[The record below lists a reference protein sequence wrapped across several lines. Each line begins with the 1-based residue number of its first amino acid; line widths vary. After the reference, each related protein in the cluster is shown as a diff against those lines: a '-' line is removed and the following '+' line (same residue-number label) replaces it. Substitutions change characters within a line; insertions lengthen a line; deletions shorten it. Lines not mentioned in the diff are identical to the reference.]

1 MVKRIKMRTLLIGG
15 FITLF
20 FLVLVTRIFF
30 IQVVNGGEWQERAAG
45 LIEREQTIKAARGTI
60 TDRNGNVLATDSPA
74 YTVSVNPLLINQL
87 GIEDEVTQKLSA
99 LLKKNESEM
108 RALVTAKN
116 SKGEFFQQREVRSE
130 GYKISPELAE
140 KVKALRE
147 ELQDEY
153 KAGNAIVMT
162 QESKRFYPEQTLASH
177 VLGYMSRDGKAV
189 NGLEVSYNDV
199 LTGTDGYLNYQKD
212 AKGIKLPDSQDS
224 YLPPQNGKN
233 LKLTIDDTIQLYI
246 EEAMKETVAKY
257 NPLSMTVIA
266 ADPNT
271 MEILG
276 MANWPTFNPNT
287 YASTPDQKNFI
298 NHATQ
303 SIYEPG
309 STFKIVTLA
318 GAVEEKLFD
327 PNAMFES
334 KPTRIGGYTIS
345 DNGHSY
351 GLISYL
357 EGVKRSS
364 NIAFVNLGYKMLGG
378 ERLRHYIDQF
388 GFGKKTGIDLPSE
401 AASPI
406 KPLIY
411 KSEIATAAYGHGL
424 VQVTPIQQLAAISA
438 VANGGKLLQPHLVK
452 EIINPNDGSTE
463 VIKPKVVRQVIS
475 KESAKLVS
483 GYLEQVVADQ
493 TIGTGR
499 NAYIEGYRVAG
510 KTGTARKVINGQYS
524 KSKDVVSFIG
534 FAPVNNPK
542 IAMLIVIDQ
551 PDGTNIGGG
560 TAAAPV
566 FKKVVSQT
574 LQYMGVPKD
583 TAKTNDKKSK
593 ETVVLQAK
601 APDLSGKTAKQARS
615 QLLNSGIAYVT
626 LGQGENVIRQ
636 YPQAGASMNPGQR
649 VYLLTE
655 ESSKMKVPD
664 LTGESLRDAL
674 EILSLMKVGVTTK
687 GEGYVVKQ
695 KEQVSGEQRT
705 VQLTLQTA
713 KAAVTGIADEA
724 PDSSDLDAEKK
735 DETAKTDDKAAATE
749 EKDESGG
756 TQSQS
761 DSQTQT
767 NQEATSDSSAGEGAS
782 LP

>member
-15 FITLF
+15 CITLF
-20 FLVLVTRIFF
+20 FLVLITRIFF
-30 IQVVNGGEWQERAAG
+30 IQVVNGGIWQERAAG
-45 LIEREQTIKAARGTI
+45 LVEREQTIKASRGTI
-60 TDRNGNVLATDSPA
+60 TDRNGNILATDAPA
-74 YTVSVNPLLINQL
+74 YTVSVNPKIINQL
-87 GIEDEVTQKLSA
+87 GIEDVVIDKLSS
-99 LLKKNESEM
+99 LLGKSESEM
-108 RALVTAKN
+108 RALVTAK
-116 SKGEFFQQREVRSE
+116 KQDGTFFQQREVRSE
-130 GYKISPELAE
+130 GYKINPDLAAKVEEFRKEL
-140 KVKALRE
+140 K
-147 ELQDEY
+147 DDY
-153 KAGNAIVMT
+153 KGQNAIVMT
-162 QESKRFYPEQTLASH
+162 QESKRYYPEETLASH
-177 VLGYMSRDGKAV
+177 LLGYMSRDGKAV
-189 NGLEVSYNDV
+189 NGLEVSYDEQ
-199 LTGTDGYLNYQKD
+199 LTGTDGYLNYQND
-212 AKGIKLPDSQDS
+212 AKGYKLPDSQDN
-224 YLPPQNGKN
+224 YLPPQNGSN
-233 LKLTIDDTIQLYI
+233 LKLTIDDTIQYYI
-246 EEAMKETVAKY
+246 EDAMKEAVAQY

-287 YASTPDQKNFI
+287 YAETPDQKNFI
-298 NHATQ
+298 NHAIQ

-327 PNAMFES
+327 PNATFES
-334 KPTRIGGYTIS
+334 KRVYIGGYPIS
-345 DNGHSY
+345 DNGHAY
-351 GLISYL
+351 GRISYL

-364 NIAFVNLGYKMLGG
+364 NIAFVNLGYNMLGG

-401 AASPI
+401 SASPI
-406 KPLIY
+406 KPLVY

-424 VQVTPIQQLAAISA
+424 VQVTPIQQVAAISA
-438 VANGGKLLQPHLVK
+438 IANGGKLMEPHLVK
-452 EIINPNDGSTE
+452 EIINPNDGTSE

-475 KESAKLVS
+475 KESSKLVS

-510 KTGTARKVINGQYS
+510 KTGTARKVVNGEYS

-551 PDGTNIGGG
+551 PDGSNIGGG

-566 FKKVVSQT
+566 FKKIVSQT

-583 TAKTNDKKSK
+583 TVKTTDKKSK
-593 ETVVLQAK
+593 TTPVVQAK

-615 QLLNSGIAYVT
+615 QLLNAGIAYET

-636 YPQAGASMNPGQR
+636 YPVAGAAMNPGQR
-649 VYLLTE
+649 IYLLTE
-655 ESSKMKVPD
+655 ESSKMKIPD

-674 EILSLMKVGVTTK
+674 EVLSLMKVGVTVK

-695 KEQVSGEQRT
+695 TEQVAGEQRT
-705 VQLTLQTA
+705 VELVLQTA

-724 PDSSDLDAEKK
+724 PESSDPALG
-735 DETAKTDDKAAATE
+735 DETNNQGEADGTGNTE
-749 EKDESGG
+749 ETGKIDTTNPPLNETKS
-756 TQSQS
+756 S
-761 DSQTQT
+761 D
-767 NQEATSDSSAGEGAS
+767 NTSDGAS

>member
-15 FITLF
+15 CITLF
-20 FLVLVTRIFF
+20 FLVLITRIFF
-30 IQVVNGGEWQERAAG
+30 IQVVNGGIWQERAAG
-45 LIEREQTIKAARGTI
+45 LVEREQTIKASRGTI
-60 TDRNGNVLATDSPA
+60 TDRNGNILATDAPA
-74 YTVSVNPLLINQL
+74 YTVSVNPEMINQL
-87 GIEDEVTQKLSA
+87 GIEDVVIDRLSG
-99 LLKKNESEM
+99 LLGKNESEM
-108 RALVTAKN
+108 RALVTAKDKN
-116 SKGEFFQQREVRSE
+116 GKFYKQREVRSE
-130 GYKISPELAE
+130 GYKINPDLAA
-140 KVKALRE
+140 KVEEFRE
-147 ELQDEY
+147 ELKDDY
-153 KAGNAIVMT
+153 KGQNAIVMT
-162 QESKRFYPEQTLASH
+162 QESKRYYPEETLASH
-177 VLGYMSRDGKAV
+177 LLGYMSRDGKAV
-189 NGLEVSYNDV
+189 NGLEVSYDEQ

-212 AKGIKLPDSQDS
+212 AKGYKLPDSQDN
-224 YLPPQNGKN
+224 YLPPQNGSN
-233 LKLTIDDTIQLYI
+233 LKLTIDDTIQYYI
-246 EEAMKETVAKY
+246 EDAMKEAVAQY

-287 YASTPDQKNFI
+287 YAETPDQKNFI
-298 NHATQ
+298 NHAIQ

-327 PNAMFES
+327 PNATFES
-334 KPTRIGGYTIS
+334 KRVYIGGYPIS
-345 DNGHSY
+345 DNGHAY
-351 GLISYL
+351 GRISYL

-364 NIAFVNLGYKMLGG
+364 NIAFVNLGYNMLGG

-401 AASPI
+401 SASPI
-406 KPLIY
+406 KPLVY

-424 VQVTPIQQLAAISA
+424 VQVTPIQQVAAISA
-438 VANGGKLLQPHLVK
+438 IANGGKLMEPHLVK
-452 EIINPNDGSTE
+452 EIINPNDGTSE

-475 KESAKLVS
+475 KESSKLVS

-510 KTGTARKVINGQYS
+510 KTGTARKVVNGEYS

-551 PDGTNIGGG
+551 PDGSNIGGG

-566 FKKVVSQT
+566 FKKIVSQT

-583 TAKTNDKKSK
+583 TVKTTDKKSK
-593 ETVVLQAK
+593 TTPVVQAK

-615 QLLNSGIAYVT
+615 QLLNAGIAYET

-636 YPQAGASMNPGQR
+636 YPVAGAAMNPGQR
-649 VYLLTE
+649 IYLLTE
-655 ESSKMKVPD
+655 ESSKMKIPD
-664 LTGESLRDAL
+664 LSGESLRDAL
-674 EILSLMKVGVTTK
+674 EVLSLMKVSVTVK

-695 KEQVSGEQRT
+695 TEQVAGEQRT
-705 VQLTLQTA
+705 VELVLQTA

-724 PDSSDLDAEKK
+724 PESSDPTLGDKTNNQGATDSTENTE
-735 DETAKTDDKAAATE
+735 ETGKTDTTKPPSNET
-749 EKDESGG
+749 KS
-756 TQSQS
+756 S
-761 DSQTQT
+761 D
-767 NQEATSDSSAGEGAS
+767 NTSDGAS

>member
-15 FITLF
+15 CITLF
-20 FLVLVTRIFF
+20 FLVLITRIFF
-30 IQVVNGGEWQERAAG
+30 IQVVNGGIWQERAAG
-45 LIEREQTIKAARGTI
+45 LVEREQTIKASRGTI
-60 TDRNGNVLATDSPA
+60 TDRNGNILATDAPA
-74 YTVSVNPLLINQL
+74 YTVSVNPKIINQL
-87 GIEDEVTQKLSA
+87 GIEDVVIDKLSS
-99 LLKKNESEM
+99 LLGKSESEM
-108 RALVTAKN
+108 RALVTAK
-116 SKGEFFQQREVRSE
+116 KQDGTFFQQREVRSE
-130 GYKISPELAE
+130 GYKINPDLAAKVEEFRKEL
-140 KVKALRE
+140 K
-147 ELQDEY
+147 DDY
-153 KAGNAIVMT
+153 KGQNAIVMT
-162 QESKRFYPEQTLASH
+162 QESKRYYPEETLASH
-177 VLGYMSRDGKAV
+177 LLGYMSRDGKAV
-189 NGLEVSYNDV
+189 NGLEVSYDEQ
-199 LTGTDGYLNYQKD
+199 LTGTDGYLNYQND
-212 AKGIKLPDSQDS
+212 AKGYKLPDSQDN
-224 YLPPQNGKN
+224 YLPPQNGSN
-233 LKLTIDDTIQLYI
+233 LKLTIDDTIQYYI
-246 EEAMKETVAKY
+246 EDAMKEAVAQY

-287 YASTPDQKNFI
+287 YAETPDQKNFI
-298 NHATQ
+298 NHAIQ

-327 PNAMFES
+327 PNATFES
-334 KPTRIGGYTIS
+334 KRVYIGGYPIS
-345 DNGHSY
+345 DNGHAY
-351 GLISYL
+351 GRISYL

-364 NIAFVNLGYKMLGG
+364 NIAFVNLGYNMLGG

-401 AASPI
+401 SASPI
-406 KPLIY
+406 KPLVY

-424 VQVTPIQQLAAISA
+424 VQVTPIQQVAAISA
-438 VANGGKLLQPHLVK
+438 IANGGKLMEPHLVK
-452 EIINPNDGSTE
+452 EIINPNDGTSE

-475 KESAKLVS
+475 KESSKLVS

-510 KTGTARKVINGQYS
+510 KTGTARKVVNGEYS

-551 PDGTNIGGG
+551 PDGSNIGGG

-566 FKKVVSQT
+566 FKKIVSQT

-583 TAKTNDKKSK
+583 TVKTTDKKSK
-593 ETVVLQAK
+593 TTPVVQAK

-615 QLLNSGIAYVT
+615 QLLNAGIAYET

-636 YPQAGASMNPGQR
+636 YPVAGAAMNPGQR
-649 VYLLTE
+649 IYLLTE
-655 ESSKMKVPD
+655 ESSKMKIPD

-674 EILSLMKVGVTTK
+674 EVLSLMKVGVTVK

-695 KEQVSGEQRT
+695 TEQVAGEQRT
-705 VQLTLQTA
+705 VELVLQTA

-724 PDSSDLDAEKK
+724 PESSDPALG
-735 DETAKTDDKAAATE
+735 DETNNQGEADGTGNTEETGKTDTTNPPLNETK
-749 EKDESGG
+749 S
-756 TQSQS
+756 S
-761 DSQTQT
+761 D
-767 NQEATSDSSAGEGAS
+767 NTSDGAS

>member
-15 FITLF
+15 CITLF
-20 FLVLVTRIFF
+20 FLVLITRIFF
-30 IQVVNGGEWQERAAG
+30 IQVVNGGIWQERAAG
-45 LIEREQTIKAARGTI
+45 LVEREQTIKASRGTI
-60 TDRNGNVLATDSPA
+60 TDRNGNILATDAPA
-74 YTVSVNPLLINQL
+74 YTVSVNPEMINQL
-87 GIEDEVTQKLSA
+87 GIEDVVTDKLSS
-99 LLKKNESEM
+99 LLGKSESEM
-108 RALVTAKN
+108 RALVTAK
-116 SKGEFFQQREVRSE
+116 KEDGTFFQQREVRSE
-130 GYKISPELAE
+130 GYKISPELAAKVDEFRE
-140 KVKALRE
+140 K
-147 ELQDEY
+147 LQDDY
-153 KAGNAIVMT
+153 KAKNAIVMT
-162 QESKRFYPEQTLASH
+162 QESKRYYPEETLASH
-177 VLGYMSRDGKAV
+177 LLGYMSRDGKAV
-189 NGLEVSYNDV
+189 NGLEVSYDEQ

-212 AKGIKLPDSQDS
+212 AKGYKLPDSQDS
-224 YLPPQNGKN
+224 YLPPQNGSN
-233 LKLTIDDTIQLYI
+233 LKLTIDDTIQYYI
-246 EEAMKETVAKY
+246 EDAMKEAVAQY

-287 YASTPDQKNFI
+287 YAETPDQKNFI
-298 NHATQ
+298 NHAIQ

-327 PNAMFES
+327 PNATFES
-334 KPTRIGGYTIS
+334 KRVYIGGYPIS
-345 DNGHSY
+345 DNGHAY
-351 GLISYL
+351 GQISYL

-364 NIAFVNLGYKMLGG
+364 NIAFVNLGYNMLGG

-401 AASPI
+401 SASPI
-406 KPLIY
+406 KPLVY

-424 VQVTPIQQLAAISA
+424 VQVTPIQQVAAISA
-438 VANGGKLLQPHLVK
+438 IANGGKLMEPHLVK
-452 EIINPNDGSTE
+452 EIINPNDGTSE

-475 KESAKLVS
+475 KESSKLVS

-510 KTGTARKVINGQYS
+510 KTGTARKVVNGEYS

-551 PDGTNIGGG
+551 PDGSNIGGG

-566 FKKVVSQT
+566 FKKIVSQT

-583 TAKTNDKKSK
+583 TVKTTDKKSK
-593 ETVVLQAK
+593 TTPVVQAK

-615 QLLNSGIAYVT
+615 QLLNAGIAYET

-636 YPQAGASMNPGQR
+636 YPVAGAAMNPGQR
-649 VYLLTE
+649 IYLLTE
-655 ESSKMKVPD
+655 ESSKMKIPD

-674 EILSLMKVGVTTK
+674 EVLSLMKVGVTVK

-695 KEQVSGEQRT
+695 TEQVAGEQRT
-705 VQLTLQTA
+705 VELVLQTA

-724 PDSSDLDAEKK
+724 PESSDPALGNETDIQGAADGVGNTEK
-735 DETAKTDDKAAATE
+735 TGKTDTTNPPSNETK
-749 EKDESGG
+749 S
-756 TQSQS
+756 S
-761 DSQTQT
+761 D
-767 NQEATSDSSAGEGAS
+767 NTSDGAS

>member
-15 FITLF
+15 CITLF
-20 FLVLVTRIFF
+20 FLVLITRIFF
-30 IQVVNGGEWQERAAG
+30 IQVVNGGIWQERAAG
-45 LIEREQTIKAARGTI
+45 LVEREQTIKASRGTI
-60 TDRNGNVLATDSPA
+60 TDRNGNILATDAPA
-74 YTVSVNPLLINQL
+74 YTVSVNPEMINQL
-87 GIEDEVTQKLSA
+87 GIEDVVTDKLSS
-99 LLKKNESEM
+99 LLGKSESEM
-108 RALVTAKN
+108 RALVTAK
-116 SKGEFFQQREVRSE
+116 KEDGTFFQQREVRSE
-130 GYKISPELAE
+130 GYKISPELAAKVDEFRE
-140 KVKALRE
+140 K
-147 ELQDEY
+147 LQDDY
-153 KAGNAIVMT
+153 KAKNAIVMT
-162 QESKRFYPEQTLASH
+162 QESKRYYPEETLASH
-177 VLGYMSRDGKAV
+177 LLGYMSRDGKAV
-189 NGLEVSYNDV
+189 NGLEVSYDEQ

-212 AKGIKLPDSQDS
+212 AKGYKLPDSQDS
-224 YLPPQNGKN
+224 YLPPQNGSN
-233 LKLTIDDTIQLYI
+233 LKLTIDDTIQYYI
-246 EEAMKETVAKY
+246 EDAMKEAVAQY

-287 YASTPDQKNFI
+287 YAETPDQKNFI
-298 NHATQ
+298 NHAIQ

-327 PNAMFES
+327 PNATFES
-334 KPTRIGGYTIS
+334 KRVYIGGYPIS
-345 DNGHSY
+345 DNGHAY
-351 GLISYL
+351 GRISYL

-364 NIAFVNLGYKMLGG
+364 NIAFVNLGYNMLGG

-401 AASPI
+401 SASPI
-406 KPLIY
+406 KPLVY

-424 VQVTPIQQLAAISA
+424 VQVTPIQQVVAISA
-438 VANGGKLLQPHLVK
+438 IANGGKLMEPHLVK
-452 EIINPNDGSTE
+452 EIINPNDGTSE

-475 KESAKLVS
+475 KESSKLVS

-510 KTGTARKVINGQYS
+510 KTGTARKVVNGEYS

-551 PDGTNIGGG
+551 PDGSNIGGG

-566 FKKVVSQT
+566 FKKIVSQT

-583 TAKTNDKKSK
+583 TVKTTDKKSK
-593 ETVVLQAK
+593 TTPVVQAK

-615 QLLNSGIAYVT
+615 QLLNAGIAYET

-636 YPQAGASMNPGQR
+636 YPVAGAAMNPGQR
-649 VYLLTE
+649 IYLLTE
-655 ESSKMKVPD
+655 ESSKMKIPD

-674 EILSLMKVGVTTK
+674 EVLSLMKVGVTVK

-695 KEQVSGEQRT
+695 TEQVAGEQRT
-705 VQLTLQTA
+705 VELVLQTA

-724 PDSSDLDAEKK
+724 PESSDPALGNETDIQGAADGVGNTEK
-735 DETAKTDDKAAATE
+735 TGKTDTTKPPSNET
-749 EKDESGG
+749 KS
-756 TQSQS
+756 S
-761 DSQTQT
+761 D
-767 NQEATSDSSAGEGAS
+767 NTSDGAS

>member
-15 FITLF
+15 CITLF
-20 FLVLVTRIFF
+20 FLVLITRIFF
-30 IQVVNGGEWQERAAG
+30 IQVVNGGIWQERAAG
-45 LIEREQTIKAARGTI
+45 LVEREQTIKASRGTI
-60 TDRNGNVLATDSPA
+60 TDRNGNILATDAPA
-74 YTVSVNPLLINQL
+74 YTVSVNPEMINKL
-87 GIEDEVTQKLSA
+87 GIEDVVIDKLSS
-99 LLKKNESEM
+99 LLGKSESEM
-108 RALVTAKN
+108 RALVTAK
-116 SKGEFFQQREVRSE
+116 KEDGTFFQQREVRSE
-130 GYKISPELAE
+130 GYKISPELAAKVDEFRE
-140 KVKALRE
+140 K
-147 ELQDEY
+147 LQDDY
-153 KAGNAIVMT
+153 KAKNAIVMT
-162 QESKRFYPEQTLASH
+162 QESKRYYPEETLASH
-177 VLGYMSRDGKAV
+177 LLGYMSRDGKAV
-189 NGLEVSYNDV
+189 NGLEVSYDEQ

-212 AKGIKLPDSQDS
+212 AKGYKLPDSQDN
-224 YLPPQNGKN
+224 YLPPQNGSN
-233 LKLTIDDTIQLYI
+233 LKLTIDDTIQYYI
-246 EEAMKETVAKY
+246 EDAMKEAVAQY

-287 YASTPDQKNFI
+287 YGETPDQKNFI
-298 NHATQ
+298 NHAIQ

-327 PNAMFES
+327 PNATFES
-334 KPTRIGGYTIS
+334 KRIYIGGYPIS
-345 DNGHSY
+345 DNGHAY
-351 GLISYL
+351 GRISYL

-364 NIAFVNLGYKMLGG
+364 NIAFVNLGYNMLGG

-401 AASPI
+401 SASPI
-406 KPLIY
+406 KPLVY

-424 VQVTPIQQLAAISA
+424 VQVTPIQQVAAISA
-438 VANGGKLLQPHLVK
+438 IANGGKLMEPHLVK
-452 EIINPNDGSTE
+452 EIINPNDGTTE

-475 KESAKLVS
+475 KESSKLVS

-510 KTGTARKVINGQYS
+510 KTGTARKVVNGTYS

-551 PDGTNIGGG
+551 PDGSNIGGG

-566 FKKVVSQT
+566 FKKIVSQT

-583 TAKTNDKKSK
+583 TVKTTDKKSK
-593 ETVVLQAK
+593 TTPIVQAK

-615 QLLNSGIAYVT
+615 QLLNAGIAYET

-636 YPQAGASMNPGQR
+636 YPVAGAAMNPGQR
-649 VYLLTE
+649 IYLLTE
-655 ESSKMKVPD
+655 ESSKMKIPD
-664 LTGESLRDAL
+664 LSGESLRDAL
-674 EILSLMKVGVTTK
+674 EVLSLMKVGVTVK

-695 KEQVSGEQRT
+695 TEQVAGEQRT
-705 VQLTLQTA
+705 VELVLQTA

-724 PDSSDLDAEKK
+724 PESSDPALG
-735 DETAKTDDKAAATE
+735 DEPNNQGAADGTGNTE
-749 EKDESGG
+749 ETGKMD
-756 TQSQS
+756 T
-761 DSQTQT
+761 T
-767 NQEATSDSSAGEGAS
+767 NPPSNETKSSANTSDEGS

>member
-1 MVKRIKMRTLLIGG
+1 MIKRIKMRTLLIGG
-15 FITLF
+15 CITLF
-20 FLVLVTRIFF
+20 FLVLITRIFF
-30 IQVVNGGEWQERAAG
+30 IQVVNGGIWQERAAG
-45 LIEREQTIKAARGTI
+45 LVEREQTIKASRGTI
-60 TDRNGNVLATDSPA
+60 TDRNGNILATDAPA
-74 YTVSVNPLLINQL
+74 YTVSVNPEMINQL
-87 GIEDEVTQKLSA
+87 GIEDVVIDKLAS
-99 LLKKNESEM
+99 LLGKSESEM
-108 RALVTAKN
+108 RALVTAKDKN
-116 SKGEFFQQREVRSE
+116 GKFYKQREVRSE
-130 GYKISPELAE
+130 GYKINPDLAAKVEEFRKEL
-140 KVKALRE
+140 K
-147 ELQDEY
+147 DDY
-153 KAGNAIVMT
+153 KGQNAIVMT
-162 QESKRFYPEQTLASH
+162 QESKRYYPEETLASH
-177 VLGYMSRDGKAV
+177 LLGYMSRDGKAV
-189 NGLEVSYNDV
+189 NGLEVSYDEQ

-212 AKGIKLPDSQDS
+212 AKGYKLPDSQDS
-224 YLPPQNGKN
+224 YLPPQNGSN
-233 LKLTIDDTIQLYI
+233 LKLTIDDTIQYYI
-246 EEAMKETVAKY
+246 EDAMKEAVAQY

-287 YASTPDQKNFI
+287 YAETPDQKNFI
-298 NHATQ
+298 NHAIQ

-327 PNAMFES
+327 PNATFES
-334 KPTRIGGYTIS
+334 KRVYIGGYPIS
-345 DNGHSY
+345 DNGHAY
-351 GLISYL
+351 GRISYL

-364 NIAFVNLGYKMLGG
+364 NIAFVNLGYNMLGG

-401 AASPI
+401 SASPI
-406 KPLIY
+406 KPLVY

-424 VQVTPIQQLAAISA
+424 VQVTPIQQVAAISA
-438 VANGGKLLQPHLVK
+438 IANGGKLMEPHLVK
-452 EIINPNDGSTE
+452 EIINPNDGTSE

-475 KESAKLVS
+475 KESSKLVS

-510 KTGTARKVINGQYS
+510 KTGTARKVVNGTYS

-551 PDGTNIGGG
+551 PDGSNIGGG

-566 FKKVVSQT
+566 FKKIVSQT

-583 TAKTNDKKSK
+583 TVKTTDKKSK
-593 ETVVLQAK
+593 TTPVVQAK

-615 QLLNSGIAYVT
+615 QLLNAGIAYET

-636 YPQAGASMNPGQR
+636 YPVAGAAMNPGQR
-649 VYLLTE
+649 IYLLTE
-655 ESSKMKVPD
+655 ESSKMKIPD

-674 EILSLMKVGVTTK
+674 EVLSLMKVGVTVK

-695 KEQVSGEQRT
+695 TEQVAGEQRT
-705 VQLTLQTA
+705 VELVLQTA

-724 PDSSDLDAEKK
+724 PESSDPTLGDKTNNQGATDSTGNTE
-735 DETAKTDDKAAATE
+735 ETGKTDTTKPPSNET
-749 EKDESGG
+749 KS
-756 TQSQS
+756 S
-761 DSQTQT
+761 D
-767 NQEATSDSSAGEGAS
+767 NTSDGAS

>member
-108 RALVTAKN
+108 RALVTAK
-116 SKGEFFQQREVRSE
+116 KEDGTFFQQREVRSE

-147 ELQDEY
+147 ELQDKY

-378 ERLRHYIDQF
+378 ERLRHYIDEF

-438 VANGGKLLQPHLVK
+438 VANGGKLIQPHLVK

-463 VIKPKVVRQVIS
+463 VIKPKIVRQVIS

-493 TIGTGR
+493 TMGTGR

-724 PDSSDLDAEKK
+724 PDSSDPDAEKK
-735 DETAKTDDKAAATE
+735 DENAKTNDKAATE

-761 DSQTQT
+761 DSQKQT

>member
-15 FITLF
+15 CITLF
-20 FLVLVTRIFF
+20 FLVLITRIFF
-30 IQVVNGGEWQERAAG
+30 IQVVNGGIWQERAAG
-45 LIEREQTIKAARGTI
+45 LVEREQTIKASRGTI
-60 TDRNGNVLATDSPA
+60 TDRNGNILATDAPA
-74 YTVSVNPLLINQL
+74 YTVSVNPEMINKL
-87 GIEDEVTQKLSA
+87 GIEDVIIDKLSS
-99 LLKKNESEM
+99 LLGKSESEM
-108 RALVTAKN
+108 RALVTAK
-116 SKGEFFQQREVRSE
+116 KEDGTFFQQREVRSE
-130 GYKISPELAE
+130 GYKISPELAAKVDEFRE
-140 KVKALRE
+140 K
-147 ELQDEY
+147 LQDDY
-153 KAGNAIVMT
+153 KAKNAIVMT
-162 QESKRFYPEQTLASH
+162 QESKRYYPEETLASH
-177 VLGYMSRDGKAV
+177 LLGYMSRDGKAV
-189 NGLEVSYNDV
+189 NGLEVSYDEQ

-212 AKGIKLPDSQDS
+212 AKGYKLPDSQDN
-224 YLPPQNGKN
+224 YLPPQNGSN
-233 LKLTIDDTIQLYI
+233 LKLTIDDTIQYYI
-246 EEAMKETVAKY
+246 EDAMKEAVAQY

-287 YASTPDQKNFI
+287 YAETPDQKNFI
-298 NHATQ
+298 NHAIQ

-327 PNAMFES
+327 PNATFES
-334 KPTRIGGYTIS
+334 KRIYIGGYPIS
-345 DNGHSY
+345 DNGHAY
-351 GLISYL
+351 GRISYL

-364 NIAFVNLGYKMLGG
+364 NIAFVNLGYNMLGG

-401 AASPI
+401 SASPI
-406 KPLIY
+406 KPLVY

-424 VQVTPIQQLAAISA
+424 VQVTPIQQVAAVSA
-438 VANGGKLLQPHLVK
+438 IANGGKLMEPHLVK
-452 EIINPNDGSTE
+452 EIINPNDGSSE

-475 KESAKLVS
+475 KESSKLVS

-510 KTGTARKVINGQYS
+510 KTGTARKVVNGDYS

-542 IAMLIVIDQ
+542 IAILVVIDQ
-551 PDGTNIGGG
+551 PDGANIGGG

-566 FKKVVSQT
+566 FKKIASQA

-583 TAKTNDKKSK
+583 TVKTTDKKSK
-593 ETVVLQAK
+593 TTPVVQAK

-615 QLLNSGIAYVT
+615 QLLNAGIAYET

-636 YPQAGASMNPGQR
+636 YPVAGAAMNPGQR
-649 VYLLTE
+649 IYLLTE
-655 ESSKMKVPD
+655 ESSKMKIPD
-664 LTGESLRDAL
+664 LSGESLRDAL
-674 EILSLMKVGVTTK
+674 EVLSLMKVGVTVK

-695 KEQVSGEQRT
+695 TEQVAGEQRT
-705 VQLTLQTA
+705 VELVLQTA

-724 PDSSDLDAEKK
+724 PESSDPASG
-735 DETAKTDDKAAATE
+735 DETNSQGTADGSGNTEETGKTDTTNPPSNETK
-749 EKDESGG
+749 S
-756 TQSQS
+756 S
-761 DSQTQT
+761 D
-767 NQEATSDSSAGEGAS
+767 NTSDEAS

>member
-15 FITLF
+15 CITLF
-20 FLVLVTRIFF
+20 FLVLVIRIFF
-30 IQVVNGGEWQERAAG
+30 IQVVNGDKWQEQAAG
-45 LIEREQTIKAARGTI
+45 LIDREQTIKASRGTI
-60 TDRNGNVLATDSPA
+60 MDRNGNVLATDSPA
-74 YTVSVNPLLINQL
+74 YTVSVNPLLINQFGL
-87 GIEDEVTQKLSA
+87 EDEVTKKLSA

-108 RALVTAKN
+108 RALVTAKKKN
-116 SKGEFFQQREVRSE
+116 GEFFQQREVRTE

-140 KVKALRE
+140 KVNELRE
-147 ELQDEY
+147 ELKDKY
-153 KAGNAIVMT
+153 KAQNAIVLT
-162 QESKRFYPEQTLASH
+162 QESKRFYPKETLASH

-189 NGLEVSYNDV
+189 NGLEVSYDDV
-199 LTGTDGYLNYQKD
+199 LTGTDGFLNYQKD
-212 AKGIKLPDSQDS
+212 AKGTKLPDSQDN
-224 YLPPQNGKN
+224 YLPPKNGKN
-233 LKLTIDDTIQLYI
+233 LKLTIDDTIQFYI
-246 EEAMKETVAKY
+246 EDAMKEAVAKY

-276 MANWPTFNPNT
+276 MANWPTFDPNT
-287 YASTPDQKNFI
+287 YADTPDQKNFI

-318 GAVEEKLFD
+318 GAVEEKMFD
-327 PNAMFES
+327 PNATFES
-334 KPTRIGGYTIS
+334 KPIRIGGYTIG

-351 GLISYL
+351 GEISYL

-364 NIAFVNLGYKMLGG
+364 NIAFVNLGYSMLGG
-378 ERLRHYIDQF
+378 ERLRHYIDEF

-401 AASPI
+401 VASPI
-406 KPLIY
+406 KPLVY

-438 VANGGKLLQPHLVK
+438 VANGGKLIQPHLVK

-463 VIKPKVVRQVIS
+463 VVKPKVIRQVIS
-475 KESAKLVS
+475 QESSKLVS
-483 GYLEQVVADQ
+483 GYLEQVVADR
-493 TIGTGR
+493 TRGTGR

-510 KTGTARKVINGQYS
+510 KTGTARKVINGEYS

-551 PDGTNIGGG
+551 PAVANVGGG

-583 TAKTNDKKSK
+583 TVKTTDDKTKP
-593 ETVVLQAK
+593 VVQAK

-615 QLLNSGIAYVT
+615 QLLSSGIAYVT

-636 YPQAGASMNPGQR
+636 YPQAGALMNVGQR
-649 VYLLTE
+649 IYILTE
-655 ESSKMKVPD
+655 ESSKMKIPD

-674 EILSLMKVGVTTK
+674 EVLSLMKVGVTVK
-687 GEGYVVKQ
+687 GEGFVVKQ
-695 KEQVSGEQRT
+695 KEQVSGEERT

-713 KAAVTGIADEA
+713 RAAVTGIADEA
-724 PDSSDLDAEKK
+724 PDSSEPDTKKQEKGAASGDEVTTEGK
-735 DETAKTDDKAAATE
+735 DSSGTTPKSQTKTQNNQSERSDETAHERT
-749 EKDESGG
+749 
-756 TQSQS
+756 
-761 DSQTQT
+761 
-767 NQEATSDSSAGEGAS
+767 S

>member
-1 MVKRIKMRTLLIGG
+1 MIKRIKMRTLLIGG
-15 FITLF
+15 CITLF

-30 IQVVNGGEWQERAAG
+30 IQVVNGGVWQERAAG
-45 LIEREQTIKAARGTI
+45 LVEREQTIKAARGTI
-60 TDRNGNVLATDSPA
+60 TDRNGNILATDAPA
-74 YTVSVNPLLINQL
+74 YTVSVNPLLINEL
-87 GIEDEVTQKLSA
+87 GIQDVVTKKLSA
-99 LLKKNESEM
+99 LLGKNESEM
-108 RALVTAKN
+108 RALVTAK
-116 SKGEFFQQREVRSE
+116 KKDGEFFQQREVRSE
-130 GYKISPELAE
+130 GYKISPELAA
-140 KVKALRE
+140 KVNELRE
-147 ELQDEY
+147 ELQEEY
-153 KAGNAIVMT
+153 KARNAIVMA
-162 QESKRFYPEQTLASH
+162 QESKRFYPEETLASH
-177 VLGYMSRDGKAV
+177 LLGYMSRDGKAV
-189 NGLEVSYNDV
+189 NGLEVSYDEA

-212 AKGIKLPDSQDS
+212 AKGIKLPDSQDN

-233 LKLTIDDTIQLYI
+233 LTLTIDDTIQFYI
-246 EEAMKETVAKY
+246 EDAMKEAVAKY

-287 YASTPDQKNFI
+287 YGSTPDQKNFI

-327 PNAMFES
+327 PNASFES
-334 KPTRIGGYTIS
+334 KRMYIGGFPIS

-351 GLISYL
+351 GWISYL

-364 NIAFVNLGYKMLGG
+364 NIAFVNLGYNMLGG
-378 ERLRHYIDQF
+378 ERLRHYIDEF
-388 GFGKKTGIDLPSE
+388 GFGKKTGIDLPNE

-406 KPLIY
+406 KPLVY

-424 VQVTPIQQLAAISA
+424 VQVTPIQQVAAISA
-438 VANGGKLLQPHLVK
+438 IANGGKLLEPHLVK
-452 EIINPNDGSTE
+452 EIKNPNDGTTE

-475 KESAKLVS
+475 KESSKLVS

-510 KTGTARKVINGQYS
+510 KTGTARKVVNGAYS

-542 IAMLIVIDQ
+542 IAILVVIDQ

-566 FKKVVSQT
+566 FKKIVSQT
-574 LQYMGVPKD
+574 LQYMGIPKD
-583 TAKTNDKKSK
+583 TAKTPDKKSK
-593 ETVVLQAK
+593 EVSVVQAK

-615 QLLNSGIAYVT
+615 QLLSAGIAYVT
-626 LGQGENVIRQ
+626 LGQGDNVIRQ
-636 YPQAGASMNPGQR
+636 YPVAGASMNPGQR
-649 VYLLTE
+649 IYLLTE
-655 ESSKMKVPD
+655 ESSKMKIPD

-674 EILSLMKVGVTTK
+674 EVLSLMKVGVTVK

-695 KEQVSGEQRT
+695 TEQVAGEQRT
-705 VQLTLQTA
+705 VQLNLQTA

-724 PDSSDLDAEKK
+724 PISSDPSSEAEVK
-735 DETAKTDDKAAATE
+735 EQEASTGEAKTDGTDETDETDNNKAPANESESSGDPAT
-749 EKDESGG
+749 
-756 TQSQS
+756 
-761 DSQTQT
+761 
-767 NQEATSDSSAGEGAS
+767 NGAS

>member
-1 MVKRIKMRTLLIGG
+1 
-15 FITLF
+15 
-20 FLVLVTRIFF
+20 
-30 IQVVNGGEWQERAAG
+30 
-45 LIEREQTIKAARGTI
+45 
-60 TDRNGNVLATDSPA
+60 
-74 YTVSVNPLLINQL
+74 
-87 GIEDEVTQKLSA
+87 
-99 LLKKNESEM
+99 M
-108 RALVTAKN
+108 RALVTAK
-116 SKGEFFQQREVRSE
+116 KDDGEFFQQREVRSE

-147 ELQDEY
+147 ELQDKY

-378 ERLRHYIDQF
+378 ERLRHYIDEF

-438 VANGGKLLQPHLVK
+438 VANGGKLIQPHLVK

-493 TIGTGR
+493 TMGTGR

-583 TAKTNDKKSK
+583 TAKTTDKKSK

-724 PDSSDLDAEKK
+724 PDSSDPDAEKK
-735 DETAKTDDKAAATE
+735 DENAKTNDKAATE

-761 DSQTQT
+761 DSQKQT

>member
-15 FITLF
+15 CITLF
-20 FLVLVTRIFF
+20 FLVLIIRIFF
-30 IQVVNGGEWQERAAG
+30 IQVVNSGFWQEEAAG
-45 LIEREQTIKAARGTI
+45 LVEREQTIKASRGSI
-60 TDRNGNVLATDSPA
+60 TDRNGNILATDSPA
-74 YTVSVNPLLINQL
+74 YTVSVNPELINQL
-87 GIEDEVTQKLSA
+87 GIEDVVIDKLSG
-99 LLKKNESEM
+99 LLGKNESEM
-108 RALVTAKN
+108 RALVTAK
-116 SKGEFFQQREVRSE
+116 KEDGTFFQQREVRSE
-130 GYKISPELAE
+130 GYKISPDLAAKVEEFRE
-140 KVKALRE
+140 KLK
-147 ELQDEY
+147 DDY
-153 KAGNAIVMT
+153 KGQNAIVMT
-162 QESKRFYPEQTLASH
+162 QESKRYYPEETLASH
-177 VLGYMSRDGKAV
+177 LLGYMSRDGKAV
-189 NGLEVSYNDV
+189 NGLELSYDEQ

-224 YLPPQNGKN
+224 YLPPQNGNN
-233 LKLTIDDTIQLYI
+233 LKLTIDDTIQFYI
-246 EEAMKETVAKY
+246 ENAMKEAVAQY

-287 YASTPDQKNFI
+287 YGNTPDQKNFI
-298 NHATQ
+298 NHAIQ

-327 PNAMFES
+327 PNATFES
-334 KPTRIGGYTIS
+334 KRIYIGGYPIS
-345 DNGHSY
+345 DNGHAY
-351 GLISYL
+351 GRISYL

-364 NIAFVNLGYKMLGG
+364 NIAFVNLGYNMLGG

-401 AASPI
+401 SASPI
-406 KPLIY
+406 KPLVY

-424 VQVTPIQQLAAISA
+424 VQVTPIQQVAAVSA
-438 VANGGKLLQPHLVK
+438 IANGGKLMEPHLVK
-452 EIINPNDGSTE
+452 EIINPNDGSSE

-475 KESAKLVS
+475 KESSKLVS

-510 KTGTARKVINGQYS
+510 KTGTARKVVNGDYS

-542 IAMLIVIDQ
+542 IAILVVIDQ
-551 PDGTNIGGG
+551 PDGANIGGG
-560 TAAAPV
+560 KAAAPV
-566 FKKVVSQT
+566 FKKIASQA

-583 TAKTNDKKSK
+583 TVKTTDKKSK
-593 ETVVLQAK
+593 TTPVVQAK

-615 QLLNSGIAYVT
+615 QLLNAGIAYET
-626 LGQGENVIRQ
+626 LGQGESVIRQ
-636 YPQAGASMNPGQR
+636 YPVPGASMNPGQR
-649 VYLLTE
+649 IYLLTE
-655 ESSKMKVPD
+655 ESSKMKIPD

-674 EILSLMKVGVTTK
+674 EVLSLMKVGVTVK

-695 KEQVSGEQRT
+695 TEQVSGEQRT
-705 VQLTLQTA
+705 VQLSLQTA

-724 PDSSDLDAEKK
+724 PESSDPTSEDKANNQVESDEAVNTEEAGKTSTTTTPSNETESSAETS
-735 DETAKTDDKAAATE
+735 DET
-749 EKDESGG
+749 
-756 TQSQS
+756 
-761 DSQTQT
+761 
-767 NQEATSDSSAGEGAS
+767 S

>member
-30 IQVVNGGEWQERAAG
+30 IQVVNGGKWQERAAG

-87 GIEDEVTQKLSA
+87 GIQDEVTKKLSA
-99 LLKKNESEM
+99 LLKKNEGEM

-116 SKGEFFQQREVRSE
+116 KDGEFFQQREVRSE

-140 KVKALRE
+140 KVKELRK
-147 ELQDEY
+147 ELQDQY

-162 QESKRFYPEQTLASH
+162 QESKRFYPEETLASH

-189 NGLEVSYNDV
+189 NGLEVSYDDM
-199 LTGTDGYLNYQKD
+199 LTGTDGFLNYQKD
-212 AKGIKLPDSQDS
+212 AKGIKLPNSQDN
-224 YLPPQNGKN
+224 YLPPKNGKN
-233 LKLTIDDTIQLYI
+233 LKLTIDDTIQFYI
-246 EEAMKETVAKY
+246 ESAMKETVAKY

-327 PNAMFES
+327 PNATFES
-334 KPTRIGGYTIS
+334 KRIYIGGFPIS
-345 DNGHSY
+345 DNGHTY
-351 GLISYL
+351 GRISYL

-364 NIAFVNLGYKMLGG
+364 NIAFVNLGYNMLGG

-424 VQVTPIQQLAAISA
+424 VQVTPMQQLSAISA
-438 VANGGKLLQPHLVK
+438 IANGGKLLQPHLVK

-463 VIKPKVVRQVIS
+463 VIKPKVIRQVIS
-475 KESAKLVS
+475 KESAKLVG

-583 TAKTNDKKSK
+583 TAKTTDKKSK
-593 ETVVLQAK
+593 GTSVVQAK
-601 APDLSGKTAKQARS
+601 APDLGGKTAKQARS
-615 QLLNSGIAYVT
+615 QLLSSGIAYVT

-649 VYLLTE
+649 IYLLTE

-674 EILSLMKVGVTTK
+674 EVLSLMKVGVTVK

-695 KEQVSGEQRT
+695 KEQIAGEQRT

-724 PDSSDLDAEKK
+724 PDSSNPEATKQDKDATTGEQGK
-735 DETAKTDDKAAATE
+735 EEGKAP
-749 EKDESGG
+749 SGS
-756 TQSQS
+756 TSNQSP
-761 DSQTQT
+761 SQTQKS
-767 NQEATSDSSAGEGAS
+767 ESETSDKPATGGAS

>member
-15 FITLF
+15 CITLF
-20 FLVLVTRIFF
+20 FLVLVIRIFF
-30 IQVVNGGEWQERAAG
+30 IQVVNGDKWQEHAAG
-45 LIEREQTIKAARGTI
+45 LIQREQTIKAARGTI
-60 TDRNGNVLATDSPA
+60 TDRNGNVLAVDSPA
-74 YTVSVNPLLINQL
+74 YTVSVNPLLINKL
-87 GIEDEVTQKLSA
+87 GIEDVVTKKLSV
-99 LLKKNESEM
+99 LLSKNESEM
-108 RALVTAKN
+108 RVLVTAKN
-116 SKGEFFQQREVRSE
+116 KDGEFFQQREVRSE
-130 GYKISPELAE
+130 GYKISPELAA
-140 KVKALRE
+140 KVNELRE

-153 KAGNAIVMT
+153 KARNAIVMT

-199 LTGTDGYLNYQKD
+199 LTGTDGFLNYQKD
-212 AKGIKLPDSQDS
+212 AKGIKLPDSQDN
-224 YLPPQNGKN
+224 YLPPKNGKN

-246 EEAMKETVAKY
+246 ESAMKETVAKY

-327 PNAMFES
+327 PNAMFVS

-351 GLISYL
+351 GQISYL

-364 NIAFVNLGYKMLGG
+364 NIAFVNLGYSMLGG
-378 ERLRHYIDQF
+378 ERLRHYIDEF

-406 KPLIY
+406 KPLVY

-424 VQVTPIQQLAAISA
+424 VQVTPIQQLTAISA

-463 VIKPKVVRQVIS
+463 VIKPKVIRQVIS
-475 KESAKLVS
+475 KDSAKLVS

-493 TIGTGR
+493 TRGTGR

-574 LQYMGVPKD
+574 LQYMGIPKD
-583 TAKTNDKKSK
+583 IAKTADKKSN
-593 ETVVLQAK
+593 ETPVVQAK

-649 VYLLTE
+649 IYLLTE

-674 EILSLMKVGVTTK
+674 EVLSLMKVGVTVK

-695 KEQVSGEQRT
+695 KEQISGEQRT

-724 PDSSDLDAEKK
+724 PESSDPDDKK
-735 DETAKTDDKAAATE
+735 QAQDAKTDDEGKTDGDNPSGSTE
-749 EKDESGG
+749 N
-756 TQSQS
+756 QSQS
-761 DSQTQT
+761 KKQTDQS
-767 NQEATSDSSAGEGAS
+767 ETSDQPSTEGAS

>member
-15 FITLF
+15 CITLF
-20 FLVLVTRIFF
+20 FLVLIIRIFF
-30 IQVVNGGEWQERAAG
+30 IQVVNSGFWQGEAAG
-45 LIEREQTIKAARGTI
+45 LVEREQTIKASRGSI
-60 TDRNGNVLATDSPA
+60 TDRNGNILATDSPA
-74 YTVSVNPLLINQL
+74 YTVSVNPELINKF
-87 GIEDEVTQKLSA
+87 GIEDVVIDKLSE
-99 LLKKNESEM
+99 LLGKNESEM
-108 RALVTAKN
+108 RALVTAKKEDG
-116 SKGEFFQQREVRSE
+116 SFFQQREVRSE
-130 GYKISPELAE
+130 GYKINPELAAKVEEFRE
-140 KVKALRE
+140 K
-147 ELQDEY
+147 LQDDY
-153 KAGNAIVMT
+153 KAKNAIVLT
-162 QESKRFYPEQTLASH
+162 QESKRYYPEETLASH
-177 VLGYMSRDGKAV
+177 LLGYMSRDGKAV
-189 NGLEVSYNDV
+189 NGLELSYDEQ

-212 AKGIKLPDSQDS
+212 AKGYKLPDSQDN
-224 YLPPQNGKN
+224 YLPPQNGNN
-233 LKLTIDDTIQLYI
+233 LKLTIDDTIQFYI
-246 EEAMKETVAKY
+246 EDAMKEAVAQY

-271 MEILG
+271 MEIIG

-287 YASTPDQKNFI
+287 YGETPDQKNFI
-298 NHATQ
+298 NHAIQ

-327 PNAMFES
+327 PNATFES
-334 KPTRIGGYTIS
+334 KRIYIGGYPIS
-345 DNGHSY
+345 DNGHAY
-351 GLISYL
+351 GRISYL

-364 NIAFVNLGYKMLGG
+364 NIAFVNLGYNMLGG

-401 AASPI
+401 SASPI
-406 KPLIY
+406 KPLVY

-424 VQVTPIQQLAAISA
+424 VQVTPIQQVAAISA
-438 VANGGKLLQPHLVK
+438 IANGGKLMEPHLVK
-452 EIINPNDGSTE
+452 EIINPNDGSSE

-475 KESAKLVS
+475 KESSKLVS

-510 KTGTARKVINGQYS
+510 KTGTARKVVNGDYS

-542 IAMLIVIDQ
+542 IAILVVIDQ
-551 PDGTNIGGG
+551 PDGANIGGG
-560 TAAAPV
+560 KAAAPV
-566 FKKVVSQT
+566 FKKIVSQA

-583 TAKTNDKKSK
+583 TVKATDKKSK
-593 ETVVLQAK
+593 TTPVVQAK

-615 QLLNSGIAYVT
+615 QLLNAGIAYET
-626 LGQGENVIRQ
+626 LGQGESVIRQ
-636 YPQAGASMNPGQR
+636 YPAAGASMNPGQR
-649 VYLLTE
+649 IYLLTE
-655 ESSKMKVPD
+655 ESSKMKIPD

-674 EILSLMKVGVTTK
+674 EVLSLMKVGVTVK

-695 KEQVSGEQRT
+695 TEQVSGEQRT
-705 VQLTLQTA
+705 VQLSLQTA

-724 PDSSDLDAEKK
+724 PESSDPTSEDKANNQAESDEAVNTEEAGKTSTPTTPANETESSTETS
-735 DETAKTDDKAAATE
+735 DET
-749 EKDESGG
+749 
-756 TQSQS
+756 
-761 DSQTQT
+761 
-767 NQEATSDSSAGEGAS
+767 S

>member
-108 RALVTAKN
+108 RALVTAK
-116 SKGEFFQQREVRSE
+116 KDDGEFFQQREVRSE

-147 ELQDEY
+147 ELQDKY

-378 ERLRHYIDQF
+378 ERLRHYIDEF

-438 VANGGKLLQPHLVK
+438 VANGGKLIQPHLVK

-493 TIGTGR
+493 TMGTGR

-583 TAKTNDKKSK
+583 TAKTTDKKSK

-724 PDSSDLDAEKK
+724 PDSSDPDAEKK
-735 DETAKTDDKAAATE
+735 DENAKTNDKAATE

-761 DSQTQT
+761 DSQKQT

>member
-15 FITLF
+15 CITLF
-20 FLVLVTRIFF
+20 FLVLITRIFF
-30 IQVVNGGEWQERAAG
+30 IQVVNGGIWQERAAG
-45 LIEREQTIKAARGTI
+45 LVEREQTIKASRGTI
-60 TDRNGNVLATDSPA
+60 TDRNGNILAADAPA
-74 YTVSVNPLLINQL
+74 YTVSVNPEMINKL
-87 GIEDEVTQKLSA
+87 GIEDVVIDKLSG
-99 LLKKNESEM
+99 LLGKNESEM
-108 RALVTAKN
+108 RALVTAK
-116 SKGEFFQQREVRSE
+116 KEDGTFFQQREVRSE
-130 GYKISPELAE
+130 GYKINPELAAKVEEFRE
-140 KVKALRE
+140 K
-147 ELQDEY
+147 LQDDY
-153 KAGNAIVMT
+153 KAKNAIVMT
-162 QESKRFYPEQTLASH
+162 QESKRYYPEETLASH
-177 VLGYMSRDGKAV
+177 LLGYMSRDGKAV
-189 NGLEVSYNDV
+189 NGLEVSYDEQ

-224 YLPPQNGKN
+224 YLPPQNGNN
-233 LKLTIDDTIQLYI
+233 LKLTIDDTIQYYI
-246 EEAMKETVAKY
+246 EDAMKEAVAQY

-287 YASTPDQKNFI
+287 YGETPDQKNFI
-298 NHATQ
+298 NHAIQ

-327 PNAMFES
+327 PNATFES
-334 KPTRIGGYTIS
+334 KRVYIGGYPIS
-345 DNGHSY
+345 DNGHAY
-351 GLISYL
+351 GRISYL

-364 NIAFVNLGYKMLGG
+364 NIAFVNLGYNMLGG

-401 AASPI
+401 SASPI
-406 KPLIY
+406 KPLVY

-424 VQVTPIQQLAAISA
+424 VQVTPIQQVAAISA
-438 VANGGKLLQPHLVK
+438 IANGGKLMEPHLVK
-452 EIINPNDGSTE
+452 EIINPNDGTSE

-475 KESAKLVS
+475 KESSKLVS

-510 KTGTARKVINGQYS
+510 KTGTARKVVNGEYS

-551 PDGTNIGGG
+551 PDGSNIGGG

-566 FKKVVSQT
+566 FKKIVSQT

-583 TAKTNDKKSK
+583 TVKTTDKKSK
-593 ETVVLQAK
+593 TTPVVQAK

-615 QLLNSGIAYVT
+615 QLLNAGIAYET

-636 YPQAGASMNPGQR
+636 YPVAGAAMNPGQR

-655 ESSKMKVPD
+655 ESSKMKIPD

-674 EILSLMKVGVTTK
+674 EVLSLMKVGVTVK

-695 KEQVSGEQRT
+695 TEQVAGEQRT
-705 VQLTLQTA
+705 VELVLQTA

-724 PDSSDLDAEKK
+724 PESSDPALG
-735 DETAKTDDKAAATE
+735 DEANNQGAADGTGNTEETGKTDTTNPPSNETK
-749 EKDESGG
+749 S
-756 TQSQS
+756 S
-761 DSQTQT
+761 D
-767 NQEATSDSSAGEGAS
+767 NTSDEAS

>member
-15 FITLF
+15 CITLF
-20 FLVLVTRIFF
+20 FLVLITRIFF
-30 IQVVNGGEWQERAAG
+30 IQVVNGGIWQERAAG
-45 LIEREQTIKAARGTI
+45 LVEREQTIKASRGTI
-60 TDRNGNVLATDSPA
+60 TDRNGNILATDAPA
-74 YTVSVNPLLINQL
+74 YTVSVNPEMINKL
-87 GIEDEVTQKLSA
+87 GIEDVIIDKLSS
-99 LLKKNESEM
+99 LLGKSESEM
-108 RALVTAKN
+108 RALVTAK
-116 SKGEFFQQREVRSE
+116 KEDGTFFQQREVRSE
-130 GYKISPELAE
+130 GYKISPELAAKVDEFRE
-140 KVKALRE
+140 K
-147 ELQDEY
+147 LQDDY
-153 KAGNAIVMT
+153 KAKNAIVMT
-162 QESKRFYPEQTLASH
+162 QESKRYYPEETLASH
-177 VLGYMSRDGKAV
+177 LLGYMSRDGKAV
-189 NGLEVSYNDV
+189 NGLEVSYDEQ

-212 AKGIKLPDSQDS
+212 AKGYKLPDSQDN
-224 YLPPQNGKN
+224 YLPPQNGSN
-233 LKLTIDDTIQLYI
+233 LKLTIDDTIQYYI
-246 EEAMKETVAKY
+246 EDAMKEAVAQY

-266 ADPNT
+266 ADPNS

-287 YASTPDQKNFI
+287 YAETPDQKNFI
-298 NHATQ
+298 NHAIQ

-327 PNAMFES
+327 PNATFES
-334 KPTRIGGYTIS
+334 KRIYIGGYPIS
-345 DNGHSY
+345 DNGHAY
-351 GLISYL
+351 GRISYL

-364 NIAFVNLGYKMLGG
+364 NIAFVNLGYNMLGG

-401 AASPI
+401 SASPI
-406 KPLIY
+406 KPLVY

-424 VQVTPIQQLAAISA
+424 VQVTPIQQVAAVSA
-438 VANGGKLLQPHLVK
+438 IANGGKLMEPHLVK
-452 EIINPNDGSTE
+452 EIINPNDGSSE

-475 KESAKLVS
+475 KESSKLVS

-510 KTGTARKVINGQYS
+510 KTGTARKVVNGDYS

-542 IAMLIVIDQ
+542 IAILVVIDQ
-551 PDGTNIGGG
+551 PDGANIGGG

-566 FKKVVSQT
+566 FKKIASQA

-583 TAKTNDKKSK
+583 TVKTTDKKSK
-593 ETVVLQAK
+593 TTPVVQAK

-615 QLLNSGIAYVT
+615 QLLNAGIAYET
-626 LGQGENVIRQ
+626 LGQGESVIRQ
-636 YPQAGASMNPGQR
+636 YPVAGASMNPGQR
-649 VYLLTE
+649 IYLLTE
-655 ESSKMKVPD
+655 ESSKMKIPD

-674 EILSLMKVGVTTK
+674 EVLSLMKVGVTVK

-695 KEQVSGEQRT
+695 TEQVSGEQRT
-705 VQLTLQTA
+705 VQLSLQTA

-724 PDSSDLDAEKK
+724 PESSDPTSEDKANNQVES
-735 DETAKTDDKAAATE
+735 DEAVNTEETGKTDTTNPPSNETK
-749 EKDESGG
+749 S
-756 TQSQS
+756 S
-761 DSQTQT
+761 D
-767 NQEATSDSSAGEGAS
+767 NTSDEAS

>member
-15 FITLF
+15 CITLF
-20 FLVLVTRIFF
+20 FLVLITRIFF
-30 IQVVNGGEWQERAAG
+30 IQVVNGGIWQERAAG
-45 LIEREQTIKAARGTI
+45 LVEREQTIKASRGTI
-60 TDRNGNVLATDSPA
+60 TDRNGNILATDAPA
-74 YTVSVNPLLINQL
+74 YTVSVNPEMINKL
-87 GIEDEVTQKLSA
+87 GIEDVVINKLSS
-99 LLKKNESEM
+99 LLGKSESEM
-108 RALVTAKN
+108 RALVTAK
-116 SKGEFFQQREVRSE
+116 KKDGTFFQQREVRSE
-130 GYKISPELAE
+130 GYKISPELAAKVDEFRE
-140 KVKALRE
+140 K
-147 ELQDEY
+147 LQDDY
-153 KAGNAIVMT
+153 KAKNAIVMT
-162 QESKRFYPEQTLASH
+162 QESKRFYPEETLASH
-177 VLGYMSRDGKAV
+177 LLGYMSRDGKAV
-189 NGLEVSYNDV
+189 NGLEVSYDEQ

-212 AKGIKLPDSQDS
+212 AKGYKLPDSQDN
-224 YLPPQNGKN
+224 YLPPQNGSN
-233 LKLTIDDTIQLYI
+233 LKLTIDDTIQYYI
-246 EEAMKETVAKY
+246 EDAMKEAVAQY

-287 YASTPDQKNFI
+287 YGETPDQKNFI
-298 NHATQ
+298 NHAIQ

-327 PNAMFES
+327 PNATFES
-334 KPTRIGGYTIS
+334 KRVYIGGYPIS
-345 DNGHSY
+345 DNGHAY
-351 GLISYL
+351 GRISYL

-364 NIAFVNLGYKMLGG
+364 NIAFVNLGYNMLGG

-401 AASPI
+401 SASPI
-406 KPLIY
+406 KPLVY

-424 VQVTPIQQLAAISA
+424 VQVTPIQQVAAISA
-438 VANGGKLLQPHLVK
+438 IANGGKLMEPHLVK
-452 EIINPNDGSTE
+452 EIINPNDGTSE

-475 KESAKLVS
+475 KESSKLVS

-510 KTGTARKVINGQYS
+510 KTGTARKVVNGTYS

-551 PDGTNIGGG
+551 PDGANIGGG

-566 FKKVVSQT
+566 FKKIVSQT

-583 TAKTNDKKSK
+583 TVKTTDKKSK
-593 ETVVLQAK
+593 TTPVVQAK

-615 QLLNSGIAYVT
+615 QLLNAGIAYET

-636 YPQAGASMNPGQR
+636 YPVAGAAMNPGQR
-649 VYLLTE
+649 IYLLTE
-655 ESSKMKVPD
+655 ESSKMKIPD

-674 EILSLMKVGVTTK
+674 EVISLMKVGVTVK

-695 KEQVSGEQRT
+695 TEQVAGEQRT
-705 VQLTLQTA
+705 VELVLQTA

-724 PDSSDLDAEKK
+724 PESSDPALG
-735 DETAKTDDKAAATE
+735 DEPNNQGAADGTGNTEETGKTDTTNSPSNETKS
-749 EKDESGG
+749 SG
-756 TQSQS
+756 
-761 DSQTQT
+761 
-767 NQEATSDSSAGEGAS
+767 NTSDGAS

>member
-108 RALVTAKN
+108 RALVTAK
-116 SKGEFFQQREVRSE
+116 KDDGEFFQQREVRSE

-378 ERLRHYIDQF
+378 ERLRHYIDEF

-438 VANGGKLLQPHLVK
+438 VANGGKLIQPHLVK

-493 TIGTGR
+493 TMGTGR

-713 KAAVTGIADEA
+713 KAAVTGIADDA
-724 PDSSDLDAEKK
+724 PDSSDPDAEKK
-735 DETAKTDDKAAATE
+735 DENAKTNDKVATE

-761 DSQTQT
+761 DSQKQT

>member
-15 FITLF
+15 CITLF
-20 FLVLVTRIFF
+20 FLVLITRIFF
-30 IQVVNGGEWQERAAG
+30 IQVVNGGDWQERAAG

-116 SKGEFFQQREVRSE
+116 SDGKFFQQREVRSE
-130 GYKISPELAE
+130 GYKISPELAA
-140 KVKALRE
+140 KVKELRQQ
-147 ELQDEY
+147 LQDEY

-189 NGLEVSYNDV
+189 NGLEVSYNDA
-199 LTGTDGYLNYQKD
+199 LTGKDGYLNYQKD
-212 AKGIKLPDSQDS
+212 AKGIKLPGSQDS

-327 PNAMFES
+327 PNATFES
-334 KPTRIGGYTIS
+334 KPTRIGGFTIS

-351 GLISYL
+351 GRISYL

-364 NIAFVNLGYKMLGG
+364 NIAFVNLGYNMLGG

-406 KPLIY
+406 RPLIY

-463 VIKPKVVRQVIS
+463 VIKPKVVRQVIT

-566 FKKVVSQT
+566 FKKVVSKT

-583 TAKTNDKKSK
+583 TAKSTDKKSK
-593 ETVVLQAK
+593 EAAVVQAK

-615 QLLNSGIAYVT
+615 QLLNLGIAYVT

-713 KAAVTGIADEA
+713 KAAVTGIPDEA
-724 PDSSDLDAEKK
+724 PDSSDPDAEKK
-735 DETAKTDDKAAATE
+735 DETAKTNDK
-749 EKDESGG
+749 GG
-756 TQSQS
+756 TQEKGDSGATESQS
-761 DSQTQT
+761 NSQKQTTQD
-767 NQEATSDSSAGEGAS
+767 ATSDSPANKGAS

>member
-15 FITLF
+15 CITLF
-20 FLVLVTRIFF
+20 FLVLITRIFF
-30 IQVVNGGEWQERAAG
+30 IQVVNGGIWQERAAG
-45 LIEREQTIKAARGTI
+45 LVEREQTIKASRGTI
-60 TDRNGNVLATDSPA
+60 TDRNGNILATDAPA
-74 YTVSVNPLLINQL
+74 YTVSVNPEMINQL
-87 GIEDEVTQKLSA
+87 GIEDVVIDRLSG
-99 LLKKNESEM
+99 LLGKNESEM
-108 RALVTAKN
+108 RALVTAKDKN
-116 SKGEFFQQREVRSE
+116 GKFYKQREVRSE
-130 GYKISPELAE
+130 GYKINPDLAA
-140 KVKALRE
+140 KVEEFRE
-147 ELQDEY
+147 ELKDDY
-153 KAGNAIVMT
+153 KGQNAIVMT
-162 QESKRFYPEQTLASH
+162 QESKRYYPEETLASH
-177 VLGYMSRDGKAV
+177 LLGYMSRDGKAV
-189 NGLEVSYNDV
+189 NGLEVSYDEQ

-212 AKGIKLPDSQDS
+212 AKGYKLPDSQDN
-224 YLPPQNGKN
+224 YLPPQNGSN
-233 LKLTIDDTIQLYI
+233 LKLTIDDTIQYYI
-246 EEAMKETVAKY
+246 EDAMKEAVAQY

-287 YASTPDQKNFI
+287 YAETPDQKNFI
-298 NHATQ
+298 NHAIQ

-327 PNAMFES
+327 PNATFES
-334 KPTRIGGYTIS
+334 KRVYIGGYPIS
-345 DNGHSY
+345 DNGHAY
-351 GLISYL
+351 GRISYL

-364 NIAFVNLGYKMLGG
+364 NIAFVNLGYNMLGG

-401 AASPI
+401 SASPI
-406 KPLIY
+406 KPLVY

-424 VQVTPIQQLAAISA
+424 VQVTPIQQVAAISA
-438 VANGGKLLQPHLVK
+438 IANGGKLMEPHLVK
-452 EIINPNDGSTE
+452 EIINPNDGTSE

-475 KESAKLVS
+475 KESSKLVS

-510 KTGTARKVINGQYS
+510 KTGTARKVVNGEYS

-551 PDGTNIGGG
+551 PDGSNIGGG

-566 FKKVVSQT
+566 FKKIVSQT
-574 LQYMGVPKD
+574 LQYMGIPKD
-583 TAKTNDKKSK
+583 TVKTTDKKSK
-593 ETVVLQAK
+593 TTPVVQAK

-615 QLLNSGIAYVT
+615 QLLNAGIAYET

-636 YPQAGASMNPGQR
+636 YPVAGAAMNPGQR
-649 VYLLTE
+649 IYLLTE
-655 ESSKMKVPD
+655 ESSKMKIPD
-664 LTGESLRDAL
+664 LSGESLRDAL
-674 EILSLMKVGVTTK
+674 EVLSLMKVSVTVK

-695 KEQVSGEQRT
+695 TEQVAGEQRT
-705 VQLTLQTA
+705 VELVLQTA

-724 PDSSDLDAEKK
+724 PESSDPTLGDKTNNQGATDSTENTE
-735 DETAKTDDKAAATE
+735 ETGKTDTTKPPSNET
-749 EKDESGG
+749 KS
-756 TQSQS
+756 S
-761 DSQTQT
+761 D
-767 NQEATSDSSAGEGAS
+767 NTSDGAS

>member
-15 FITLF
+15 CITLF
-20 FLVLVTRIFF
+20 FLVLITRIFF
-30 IQVVNGGEWQERAAG
+30 IQVVNGGIWQERAAG
-45 LIEREQTIKAARGTI
+45 LVEREQTIKASRGTI
-60 TDRNGNVLATDSPA
+60 TDRNGNILATDAPA
-74 YTVSVNPLLINQL
+74 YTVSVNPEMINKL
-87 GIEDEVTQKLSA
+87 GIEDVIIDKLSS
-99 LLKKNESEM
+99 LLGKSESEM
-108 RALVTAKN
+108 RALVTAK
-116 SKGEFFQQREVRSE
+116 KEDGTFFQQREVRSE
-130 GYKISPELAE
+130 GYKISPELAAKVDEFRE
-140 KVKALRE
+140 K
-147 ELQDEY
+147 LQDDY
-153 KAGNAIVMT
+153 KAKNAIVMT
-162 QESKRFYPEQTLASH
+162 QESKRFYPEETLASH
-177 VLGYMSRDGKAV
+177 LLGYMSRDGKAV
-189 NGLEVSYNDV
+189 NGLEVSYDEQ

-212 AKGIKLPDSQDS
+212 AKGYKLPDSQDN
-224 YLPPQNGKN
+224 YLPPQNGSN
-233 LKLTIDDTIQLYI
+233 LKLTIDDTIQYYI
-246 EEAMKETVAKY
+246 EDAMKEAVAQY

-287 YASTPDQKNFI
+287 YAETPDQKNFI
-298 NHATQ
+298 NHAIQ

-327 PNAMFES
+327 PNATFES
-334 KPTRIGGYTIS
+334 KRIYIGGYPIS
-345 DNGHSY
+345 DNGHAY
-351 GLISYL
+351 GRISYL

-364 NIAFVNLGYKMLGG
+364 NIAFVNLGYNMLGG

-401 AASPI
+401 SASPI

-424 VQVTPIQQLAAISA
+424 VQVTPIQQVAAISA
-438 VANGGKLLQPHLVK
+438 IANGGKLMEPHLVK
-452 EIINPNDGSTE
+452 EIINPNDGTSE

-475 KESAKLVS
+475 KESSKLVS

-510 KTGTARKVINGQYS
+510 KTGTARKVVNGEYS

-551 PDGTNIGGG
+551 PDGSNIGGG

-566 FKKVVSQT
+566 FKKIVSQT

-583 TAKTNDKKSK
+583 TVKTTDKKSK
-593 ETVVLQAK
+593 TTPVVQAK

-615 QLLNSGIAYVT
+615 QLLNAGIAYET

-636 YPQAGASMNPGQR
+636 YPVAGAAMNPGQR
-649 VYLLTE
+649 IYLLTE
-655 ESSKMKVPD
+655 ESSKMKIPD
-664 LTGESLRDAL
+664 LSGESLRDAL
-674 EILSLMKVGVTTK
+674 EVLSLMKVGVTVK

-695 KEQVSGEQRT
+695 TEQVAGEQRT
-705 VQLTLQTA
+705 VELVLQTA

-724 PDSSDLDAEKK
+724 PESSDPASG
-735 DETAKTDDKAAATE
+735 DETNSQGTADGSGNTEETGKTDTTNSPSNETK
-749 EKDESGG
+749 S
-756 TQSQS
+756 S
-761 DSQTQT
+761 D
-767 NQEATSDSSAGEGAS
+767 NTSDEAS

>member
-15 FITLF
+15 CITLF
-20 FLVLVTRIFF
+20 FLVLITRIFF
-30 IQVVNGGEWQERAAG
+30 IQVVNGGIWQERAAG
-45 LIEREQTIKAARGTI
+45 LVEREQTIKASRGTI
-60 TDRNGNVLATDSPA
+60 TDRNGNILATDAPA
-74 YTVSVNPLLINQL
+74 YTVSVNPEMINKL
-87 GIEDEVTQKLSA
+87 GIEDVVIDKLSS
-99 LLKKNESEM
+99 LLGKSESEM
-108 RALVTAKN
+108 RALVTAK
-116 SKGEFFQQREVRSE
+116 KEDGTFFQQREVRSE
-130 GYKISPELAE
+130 GYKISPELAAKVDEFRE
-140 KVKALRE
+140 K
-147 ELQDEY
+147 LQDDY
-153 KAGNAIVMT
+153 KAKNAIVMT
-162 QESKRFYPEQTLASH
+162 QESKRFYPEETLASH
-177 VLGYMSRDGKAV
+177 LLGYMSRDGKAV
-189 NGLEVSYNDV
+189 NGLEVSYDEQ

-212 AKGIKLPDSQDS
+212 AKGYKLPDSQDN
-224 YLPPQNGKN
+224 YLPPQNGSN
-233 LKLTIDDTIQLYI
+233 LKLTVDDTIQYYI
-246 EEAMKETVAKY
+246 EDAMKEAVAQY

-276 MANWPTFNPNT
+276 MANWPNFNPNT
-287 YASTPDQKNFI
+287 YWETPDQKDFI

-327 PNAMFES
+327 PNATFES
-334 KPTRIGGYTIS
+334 KRIYIGGYAIS
-345 DNGHSY
+345 DNGHAY
-351 GLISYL
+351 GRISYL

-364 NIAFVNLGYKMLGG
+364 NIAFVNLGYNMLGG
-378 ERLRHYIDQF
+378 ERLRHYIDLF

-401 AASPI
+401 SASPI
-406 KPLIY
+406 KPLVF

-424 VQVTPIQQLAAISA
+424 VQVTPIQQVAAISA
-438 VANGGKLLQPHLVK
+438 IANGGKLMEPHLVK
-452 EIINPNDGSTE
+452 EIINPNDGTSE

-475 KESAKLVS
+475 KESSKLVS

-510 KTGTARKVINGQYS
+510 KTGTARKVVNGEYS

-551 PDGTNIGGG
+551 PDGANIGGG

-566 FKKVVSQT
+566 FKKIVSQA

-583 TAKTNDKKSK
+583 TVKTTDKKSK
-593 ETVVLQAK
+593 TTPVVQAK

-615 QLLNSGIAYVT
+615 QLLNTGIAYET

-636 YPQAGASMNPGQR
+636 YPVAGAAMNPGQR
-649 VYLLTE
+649 IYLLTE
-655 ESSKMKVPD
+655 ESSKMKIPD
-664 LTGESLRDAL
+664 LSGESLRDAL
-674 EILSLMKVGVTTK
+674 EVLSLMKVGVTVK

-695 KEQVSGEQRT
+695 TEQVAGEQRT
-705 VQLTLQTA
+705 VELVLQTA

-724 PDSSDLDAEKK
+724 PESSDPALG
-735 DETAKTDDKAAATE
+735 DETNNQGAADGSGNTEKTGKTDTTNPPSNETK
-749 EKDESGG
+749 S
-756 TQSQS
+756 S
-761 DSQTQT
+761 D
-767 NQEATSDSSAGEGAS
+767 NTSDEAS

>member
-30 IQVVNGGEWQERAAG
+30 IQVVNGDKWQERAAG

-87 GIEDEVTQKLSA
+87 GIEDEVTKKLSA

-108 RALVTAKN
+108 RALVTAKK
-116 SKGEFFQQREVRSE
+116 SDGVFFQQREVRSE
-130 GYKISPELAE
+130 GYKISPALAE
-140 KVKALRE
+140 KVNELRE
-147 ELQDEY
+147 ELQEQH
-153 KAGNAIVMT
+153 KAKNAIVMT
-162 QESKRFYPEQTLASH
+162 QESKRFYPEESLASH

-189 NGLEVSYNDV
+189 NGLEVSYDDV
-199 LTGTDGYLNYQKD
+199 LTGTDGFLNYQKD
-212 AKGIKLPDSQDS
+212 AKGIKLPDSQDN
-224 YLPPQNGKN
+224 YLPPKNGKN
-233 LKLTIDDTIQLYI
+233 LKLTIDDTIQFYI
-246 EEAMKETVAKY
+246 ESAMKETIAKY

-327 PNAMFES
+327 PNATFES
-334 KPTRIGGYTIS
+334 KRIYIGGFPIS
-345 DNGHSY
+345 DNGHTY
-351 GLISYL
+351 GRISYL

-364 NIAFVNLGYKMLGG
+364 NIAFVNLGYNMLGG

-406 KPLIY
+406 KPLVY

-424 VQVTPIQQLAAISA
+424 VQVTPIQQLSAISA
-438 VANGGKLLQPHLVK
+438 IANGGKLLQPHLVK
-452 EIINPNDGSTE
+452 EIVNPNDGTTE
-463 VIKPKVVRQVIS
+463 AIKPKVIRQVIS
-475 KESAKLVS
+475 KESAKLVG

-524 KSKDVVSFIG
+524 KNKDVVSFIG

-574 LQYMGVPKD
+574 LQYMSIPKD
-583 TAKTNDKKSK
+583 TAKTTDKKSK
-593 ETVVLQAK
+593 EAPVVQAK

-655 ESSKMKVPD
+655 ESSKMKIPD

-674 EILSLMKVGVTTK
+674 EVLSLMKVGVTVK

-724 PDSSDLDAEKK
+724 PDSSDPNAKNLDKNTK
-735 DETAKTDDKAAATE
+735 TTDEGKTDGDDPPGSA
-749 EKDESGG
+749 SNQG
-756 TQSQS
+756 QS
-761 DSQTQT
+761 DKQKGQNETSGKP
-767 NQEATSDSSAGEGAS
+767 ATEGAS

>member
-15 FITLF
+15 CITLF
-20 FLVLVTRIFF
+20 FLVLVIRIFF
-30 IQVVNGGEWQERAAG
+30 IQVVNGDKWQEHAAG
-45 LIEREQTIKAARGTI
+45 LIQREQTIKAARGTI
-60 TDRNGNVLATDSPA
+60 TDRNGNVLAVDSPA
-74 YTVSVNPLLINQL
+74 YTVSVNPLLINKL
-87 GIEDEVTQKLSA
+87 GIENVVTKKLSV
-99 LLKKNESEM
+99 LLSKNESEM
-108 RALVTAKN
+108 RVLVTAKN
-116 SKGEFFQQREVRSE
+116 KDGEFFQQREVRSE
-130 GYKISPELAE
+130 GYKISPELAA
-140 KVKALRE
+140 KVNELRE

-153 KAGNAIVMT
+153 KARNAIVMT

-199 LTGTDGYLNYQKD
+199 LTGTDGFLNYQKD
-212 AKGIKLPDSQDS
+212 AKGIKLPDSQDN
-224 YLPPQNGKN
+224 YLPPKNGKN

-246 EEAMKETVAKY
+246 ESAMKETVAKY

-327 PNAMFES
+327 PNAMFVS

-351 GLISYL
+351 GQISYL

-364 NIAFVNLGYKMLGG
+364 NIAFVNLGYSMLGG
-378 ERLRHYIDQF
+378 ERLRHYIDEF

-406 KPLIY
+406 KPLVY

-424 VQVTPIQQLAAISA
+424 VQVTPIQQLTAISA

-463 VIKPKVVRQVIS
+463 VIKPKVIRQVIS
-475 KESAKLVS
+475 KDSSKLVS

-493 TIGTGR
+493 TRGTGR

-574 LQYMGVPKD
+574 LQYMGIPKD
-583 TAKTNDKKSK
+583 ISKTADKKSN
-593 ETVVLQAK
+593 ETPVVQAK

-649 VYLLTE
+649 IYLLTE

-674 EILSLMKVGVTTK
+674 EVLSLMKVGVTVK

-695 KEQVSGEQRT
+695 KEQISGEQRT

-724 PDSSDLDAEKK
+724 PESSDPDDKK
-735 DETAKTDDKAAATE
+735 QAQDAKTDDEGKTDGDNPSGSTE
-749 EKDESGG
+749 N
-756 TQSQS
+756 QSQS
-761 DSQTQT
+761 KKQTDQS
-767 NQEATSDSSAGEGAS
+767 ETSDQPSTEGAS

>member
-15 FITLF
+15 CITLF
-20 FLVLVTRIFF
+20 FLVLITRIFF
-30 IQVVNGGEWQERAAG
+30 IQVVNGGIWQERAAG
-45 LIEREQTIKAARGTI
+45 LVEREQTIKASRGTI
-60 TDRNGNVLATDSPA
+60 TDRNGNILATDAPA
-74 YTVSVNPLLINQL
+74 YTVSVNPKIINQL
-87 GIEDEVTQKLSA
+87 GIEDVVTNKLSS
-99 LLKKNESEM
+99 LLGKSESEM
-108 RALVTAKN
+108 RALVTAK
-116 SKGEFFQQREVRSE
+116 KQDGTFFQQREVRSE
-130 GYKISPELAE
+130 GYKINPDLATKVEEFRKEL
-140 KVKALRE
+140 K
-147 ELQDEY
+147 DDY
-153 KAGNAIVMT
+153 KGQNAIVMT
-162 QESKRFYPEQTLASH
+162 QESKRYYPEETLASH
-177 VLGYMSRDGKAV
+177 LLGYMSRDGKAV
-189 NGLEVSYNDV
+189 NGLEVSYDEQ
-199 LTGTDGYLNYQKD
+199 LTGIDGYLNYQND
-212 AKGIKLPDSQDS
+212 AKGYKLPDSQDN
-224 YLPPQNGKN
+224 YLPPQNGSN
-233 LKLTIDDTIQLYI
+233 LKLTIDDTIQYYI
-246 EEAMKETVAKY
+246 EDAMKEAVAQY

-287 YASTPDQKNFI
+287 YAETPDQKNFI
-298 NHATQ
+298 NHAIQ

-327 PNAMFES
+327 PNATFES
-334 KPTRIGGYTIS
+334 KRVYIGGYPIS
-345 DNGHSY
+345 DNGHAY
-351 GLISYL
+351 GRISYL

-364 NIAFVNLGYKMLGG
+364 NIAFVNLGYNMLGG

-401 AASPI
+401 SASPI
-406 KPLIY
+406 KPLVY

-424 VQVTPIQQLAAISA
+424 VQVTPIQQVAAISA
-438 VANGGKLLQPHLVK
+438 IANGGKLMEPHLVK
-452 EIINPNDGSTE
+452 EIINPNDGTSE

-475 KESAKLVS
+475 KESSKLVS

-510 KTGTARKVINGQYS
+510 KTGTARKVVNGEYS

-551 PDGTNIGGG
+551 PDGSNIGGG

-566 FKKVVSQT
+566 FKKIVSQT

-583 TAKTNDKKSK
+583 TVKTTDKKSK
-593 ETVVLQAK
+593 TTPVVQAK

-615 QLLNSGIAYVT
+615 QLLNAGIAYET

-636 YPQAGASMNPGQR
+636 YPVAGAAMNPGQR
-649 VYLLTE
+649 IYLLTE
-655 ESSKMKVPD
+655 ESSKMKIPD

-674 EILSLMKVGVTTK
+674 EVLSLMKVGVTVK

-695 KEQVSGEQRT
+695 TEQVAGEQRT
-705 VQLTLQTA
+705 VELVLQTA

-724 PDSSDLDAEKK
+724 PESSDPALG
-735 DETAKTDDKAAATE
+735 DETNNQGATDGTANTEETGKTDTTNPPSNETK
-749 EKDESGG
+749 S
-756 TQSQS
+756 S
-761 DSQTQT
+761 D
-767 NQEATSDSSAGEGAS
+767 NTSDGAS

>member
-15 FITLF
+15 CITLF
-20 FLVLVTRIFF
+20 FLVLITRIFF
-30 IQVVNGGEWQERAAG
+30 IQVVNGGIWQERAAG
-45 LIEREQTIKAARGTI
+45 LVEREQTIKASRGTI
-60 TDRNGNVLATDSPA
+60 TDRNGNILATDAPA
-74 YTVSVNPLLINQL
+74 YTVSVNPKIINQL
-87 GIEDEVTQKLSA
+87 GIEDLVTDKLSS
-99 LLKKNESEM
+99 LLGKSESEM
-108 RALVTAKN
+108 RALVTAK
-116 SKGEFFQQREVRSE
+116 KKDGTFFQQREVRSE
-130 GYKISPELAE
+130 GYKINPDLAAKVEEFRKEL
-140 KVKALRE
+140 K
-147 ELQDEY
+147 DDY
-153 KAGNAIVMT
+153 KGQNAIVMT
-162 QESKRFYPEQTLASH
+162 QESKRYYPEETLASH
-177 VLGYMSRDGKAV
+177 LLGYMSRDGKAV
-189 NGLEVSYNDV
+189 NGLEVSYDEQ
-199 LTGTDGYLNYQKD
+199 LTGTDGYLNYQND
-212 AKGIKLPDSQDS
+212 AKGYKLPDSQDS
-224 YLPPQNGKN
+224 YLPPQNGSN
-233 LKLTIDDTIQLYI
+233 LKLTIDDTIQYYI
-246 EEAMKETVAKY
+246 EDAMKEAVAQY

-287 YASTPDQKNFI
+287 YAETPDQKNFI
-298 NHATQ
+298 NHAIQ

-327 PNAMFES
+327 PNATFES
-334 KPTRIGGYTIS
+334 KRIYIGGYPIS
-345 DNGHSY
+345 DNGHAY
-351 GLISYL
+351 GRISYL

-364 NIAFVNLGYKMLGG
+364 NIAFVNLGYNMLGG

-401 AASPI
+401 SASPI
-406 KPLIY
+406 KPLVY

-424 VQVTPIQQLAAISA
+424 VQVTPIQQVAAISA
-438 VANGGKLLQPHLVK
+438 IANGGKLMEPHLVK
-452 EIINPNDGSTE
+452 EIINPNDGTSE

-475 KESAKLVS
+475 KESSKLVS

-510 KTGTARKVINGQYS
+510 KTGTARKVVNGEYS

-551 PDGTNIGGG
+551 PDGSNIGGG

-566 FKKVVSQT
+566 FKKIVSQT

-583 TAKTNDKKSK
+583 TVKTTDKKSK
-593 ETVVLQAK
+593 TTPVVQAK

-615 QLLNSGIAYVT
+615 QLLNAGIAYET

-636 YPQAGASMNPGQR
+636 YPVAGAAMNPGQR
-649 VYLLTE
+649 IYLLTE
-655 ESSKMKVPD
+655 ESSKMKIPD
-664 LTGESLRDAL
+664 LSGESLRDAL
-674 EILSLMKVGVTTK
+674 EVLSLMKVGVTVK

-695 KEQVSGEQRT
+695 TEQVAGEQRT
-705 VQLTLQTA
+705 VELVLQTA

-724 PDSSDLDAEKK
+724 PESSDPASG
-735 DETAKTDDKAAATE
+735 DETNSQGTADGSGNTKETGKTDTTN
-749 EKDESGG
+749 SPSNG
-756 TQSQS
+756 TKSS
-761 DSQTQT
+761 D
-767 NQEATSDSSAGEGAS
+767 NTSDEAS